1 MASILD
7 SARALGIRDAQVFMQ
22 QRNGQTRADAGHRRY
37 PWQLAVAFRGGMA
50 GAAEAAGSRA
60 VGRWRA
66 WRLAER
72 APGN

>member
-1 MASILD
+1 
-7 SARALGIRDAQVFMQ
+7 MQ
-22 QRNGQTRADAGHRRY
+22 QRHGQTRADAGHRRY

-72 APGN
+72 APGD